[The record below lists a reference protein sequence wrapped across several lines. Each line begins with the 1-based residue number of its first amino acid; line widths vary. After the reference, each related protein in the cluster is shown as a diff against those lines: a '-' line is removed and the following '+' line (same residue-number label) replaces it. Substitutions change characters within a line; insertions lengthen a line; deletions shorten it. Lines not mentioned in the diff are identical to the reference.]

1 MGATVI
7 DDHVPKF
14 AGKAPGTAV
23 EAATKDE
30 ATADAGARGDMDQVV
45 EAAAGPIAPFGKRG
59 GTGVILDKHRNA
71 KSLGNGF
78 DEGKVA
84 EARDVGRDDYPA
96 AVGIDEACTGNGTGI
111 EGTAGG
117 GRRPLEQVEDDG
129 QDAFPLV
136 GRVDDVALFDD
147 AVTGDDGCTK
157 AGASKV
163 SGKDT
168 RHGKTVAGAE
178 AAYTWTMARDLEI
191 RDFEPRDL
199 RDVLALNVR
208 ATDPNADP
216 MESARTRPELLNIPE
231 HFQGDGAFLTGFVD
245 DELVAMGSVR
255 PESGLSYRVDF
266 LRVAM
271 SRQRRG
277 YGRALMAALE
287 GRAAMLGAHSIVL
300 DTTAEQVAG
309 QRLFAAIGYRE
320 SGRFTVQHEGS
331 VGDREIVRFRKDLE
345 APDAITVE
353 LEDWQWEMLDA
364 CRVAHLA
371 TIAKDGRPHLV
382 PVVYAVVDEG
392 IAIAIDEKPKATTRL
407 ARLRNIERDPRATLL
422 FDRYD
427 EDWSQLAWLRIDGDA
442 EVLDRGDEYPDA
454 LIALRERYPQY
465 DEMALEDL
473 PLIIV
478 VPVRVVGWQA
488 VAGE

>member
-59 GTGVILDKHRNA
+59 GTGVILDKHRDA
-71 KSLGNGF
+71 ESLGNGF

-111 EGTAGG
+111 EGTVGG

-147 AVTGDDGCTK
+147 AVAGDDGCTK

-208 ATDPNADP
+208 VTDPNADP
-216 MESARTRPELLNIPE
+216 MESARTRPELLNLPE

-271 SRQRRG
+271 SQQRRG
-277 YGRALMAALE
+277 YGRALM
-287 GRAAMLGAHSIVL
+287 GA
-300 DTTAEQVAG
+300 
-309 QRLFAAIGYRE
+309 
-320 SGRFTVQHEGS
+320 
-331 VGDREIVRFRKDLE
+331 
-345 APDAITVE
+345 P
-353 LEDWQWEMLDA
+353 
-364 CRVAHLA
+364 
-371 TIAKDGRPHLV
+371 
-382 PVVYAVVDEG
+382 
-392 IAIAIDEKPKATTRL
+392 
-407 ARLRNIERDPRATLL
+407 
-422 FDRYD
+422 
-427 EDWSQLAWLRIDGDA
+427 
-442 EVLDRGDEYPDA
+442 
-454 LIALRERYPQY
+454 
-465 DEMALEDL
+465 
-473 PLIIV
+473 
-478 VPVRVVGWQA
+478 
-488 VAGE
+488 